1 MDKLNE
7 NFICF
12 INNSNIQQLFEKN
25 QTNLVNAYKAQ
36 NYGNFETALNH
47 LEDAKNDFYLLGNLL
62 DKTQQSSL
70 IYRENREI
78 LSSENIKQFI
88 KDYPNIKLPI
98 KDPNLNNYQCNRK
111 PKQQKTKW
119 TMEEEKALNEAIDI
133 FGKRSKYSNIKH
145 IMYYY
150 I

>member
-1 MDKLNE
+1 MDLMNE
-7 NFICF
+7 NYFYF
-12 INNSNIQQLFEKN
+12 LNNSNIQQLFEKN
-25 QTNLVNAYKAQ
+25 QANLVNAYKAQ
-36 NYGNFETALNH
+36 NYGNFEIALNH

-88 KDYPNIKLPI
+88 KDYPNIKLPN
-98 KDPNLNNYQCNRK
+98 KDPNISNYSCNRK

-119 TMEEEKALNEAIDI
+119 TMEEEKALKEAIELY
-133 FGKRSKYSNIKH
+133 GKRSKLI
-145 IMYYY
+145 
-150 I
+150 